1 MNFRRIFLVK
11 CLLLWF
17 PNVKGADTRKIYMAV
32 NGSAFLNIMTTETVH
47 EATWSRNDQ
56 RLLQIKNK
64 KIKYY
69 TDSKGCRCYVLSN
82 GTLQILNVVKEDS
95 GTYTVLVYHEDG
107 KLKAEE
113 KTALIVQEPV
123 PQPIIYAECINKTT
137 AVKCEVK
144 QATKNQT
151 FMVEVVYDKIK
162 KSNLTKVEFTTTHSG
177 RFRCT
182 VKNEV
187 SEKTTEKQ
195 VKCSGQLDFYL
206 IISIAGGAILFVS
219 FVILLIFCIRKKKT
233 ERLEDDAA
241 GQSESDSGLPDEE
254 RTMQIRK
261 VETEMAVRELP
272 RPPANP
278 TPRQVRVQQRPLPQP
293 QGQQQA
299 VPPWPRPRTQPRT
312 PNQPRE
318 RP

>member
-1 MNFRRIFLVK
+1 
-11 CLLLWF
+11 
-17 PNVKGADTRKIYMAV
+17 
-32 NGSAFLNIMTTETVH
+32 
-47 EATWSRNDQ
+47 WSRNDQ

-69 TDSKGCRCYVLSN
+69 TDIKVCRCFVLSN

-95 GTYTVLVYHEDG
+95 SMYTVRVYHEDG

-113 KTALIVQEPV
+113 KTELIVQGERNLVRPACPLSCFSEPV

-151 FMVEVVYDKIK
+151 FTMEVVYDKITK
-162 KSNLTKVEFTTTHSG
+162 KSNLTKMEFTTTHSG

-182 VKNEV
+182 VKNKV

-233 ERLEDDAA
+233 ERLEDD
-241 GQSESDSGLPDEE
+241 
-254 RTMQIRK
+254 
-261 VETEMAVRELP
+261 
-272 RPPANP
+272 
-278 TPRQVRVQQRPLPQP
+278 
-293 QGQQQA
+293 
-299 VPPWPRPRTQPRT
+299 
-312 PNQPRE
+312 
-318 RP
+318 

>member
-17 PNVKGADTRKIYMAV
+17 PNVKGADTRTIYVVV

-69 TDSKGCRCYVLSN
+69 TDSKGCRCNVLSD
-82 GTLQILNVVKEDS
+82 GTLQIQNVVKEDS
-95 GTYTVLVYHEDG
+95 GMYTVLVYHEDG

-113 KTALIVQEPV
+113 KTKLIVQEPV

-151 FMVEVVYDKIK
+151 FTVEVVYDKIK
-162 KSNLTKVEFTTTHSG
+162 KSNSTRVEFTTTHSG
-177 RFRCT
+177 MFRCT

-233 ERLEDDAA
+233 ERLEDD
-241 GQSESDSGLPDEE
+241 DEE

-312 PNQPRE
+312 PNQLRE
-318 RP
+318 KP

>member
-17 PNVKGADTRKIYMAV
+17 PNVKGADTRRIYVAV
-32 NGSAFLNIMTTETVH
+32 DGSAFLSIMTTGTVH

-69 TDSKGCRCYVLSN
+69 TDRKGCRCNVLFN
-82 GTLQILNVVKEDS
+82 GTLQIQPVKKEDS

-137 AVKCEVK
+137 TVKCEVK
-144 QATKNQT
+144 QTTNNQT
-151 FMVEVVYDKIK
+151 FMIEVAHDKIRR
-162 KSNLTKVEFTTTHSG
+162 SNLTKVEFTTTFSG

-206 IISIAGGAILFVS
+206 IISIAGGAVLLVA

-233 ERLEDDAA
+233 QRLEDD
-241 GQSESDSGLPDEE
+241 DEE
-254 RTMQIRK
+254 RMMQARK

-278 TPRQVRVQQRPLPQP
+278 TPRQVRLQQRPLPQP

-299 VPPWPRPRTQPRT
+299 MPPWPRPRTQPRT
-312 PNQPRE
+312 PTQPRE